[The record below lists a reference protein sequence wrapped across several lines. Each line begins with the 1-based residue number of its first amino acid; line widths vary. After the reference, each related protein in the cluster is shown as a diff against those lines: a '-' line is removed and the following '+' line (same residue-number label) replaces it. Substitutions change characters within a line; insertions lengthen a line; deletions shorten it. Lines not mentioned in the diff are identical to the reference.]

1 MPAAPIREMGVVW
14 AAGNAEIVVNAHLGG
29 ATSIPIRWEAA
40 PHSDDDESEMEPDEN
55 PWRTPQQKY
64 TYLSR
69 VEKKFQSF

>member
-1 MPAAPIREMGVVW
+1 MPATSLRGMDVVR
-14 AAGNAEIVVNAHLGG
+14 AVGKAEIVVNANRGG

-40 PHSDDDESEMEPDEN
+40 PHSDGDESEMEPDEN